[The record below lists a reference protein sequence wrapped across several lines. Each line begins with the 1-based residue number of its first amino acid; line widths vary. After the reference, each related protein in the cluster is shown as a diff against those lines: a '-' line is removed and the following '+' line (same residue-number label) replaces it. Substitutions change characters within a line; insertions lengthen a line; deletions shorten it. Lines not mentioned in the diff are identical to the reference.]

1 MPICINPNNPND
13 WEFAI
18 AACPV
23 GWVTQEQYEKDTEQ
37 RASQEPEPLEL
48 LGFDTETGEPLWLD
62 PNTQR
67 VLIRQPTP
75 AGGGTGGQPGFVLA
89 PAPPGILQRNFGEE
103 PKAGS
108 GAAGSFSSITDANG
122 NVIFFNPTTG
132 QRVDPG
138 VNVGG
143 AEPPWFVQR
152 RLGQEDE
159 ASARAFAAN
168 ESAVARAF
176 QGYQADLDRAQAAQ
190 FRAQEFELARR
201 NTALAE
207 AQFMFQIQQVQA
219 EREAQAIRD
228 RVSAARELSNVV
240 SMADPLAQQVFGSN
254 IQGALAGGATG
265 LTKNAI
271 EPAAQILTTLS
282 GDPIEAARQRILEL
296 RQGVEL
302 PTLFNNA
309 ASPDDLG
316 LQNVGLQNAA
326 PDSITGFVNAL
337 QARSG
342 VSASTYGSE
351 ANRRRLSGVN
361 RRSLALSG

>member
-1 MPICINPNNPND
+1 MWANGVITVTPDGTAILPVAGGQEGD
-13 WEFAI
+13 ALDQLI
-18 AACPV
+18 AAYLAGQTTEAKTPQPFAVDPV
-23 GWVTQEQYEKDTEQ
+23 TGTPIYIELDGTLTWFDPAARTGGGGIPAPQRVPVPADVRQ
-37 RASQEPEPLEL
+37 RA
-48 LGFDTETGEPLWLD
+48 LGD
-62 PNTQR
+62 Q
-67 VLIRQPTP
+67 
-75 AGGGTGGQPGFVLA
+75 
-89 PAPPGILQRNFGEE
+89 
-103 PKAGS
+103 PKA

-190 FRAQEFELARR
+190 FRAQEYELARR

-271 EPAAQILTTLS
+271 EPAAQISSTLS

-316 LQNVGLQNAA
+316 LQNVGLANAA

-342 VSASTYGSE
+342 VSASTYGAE